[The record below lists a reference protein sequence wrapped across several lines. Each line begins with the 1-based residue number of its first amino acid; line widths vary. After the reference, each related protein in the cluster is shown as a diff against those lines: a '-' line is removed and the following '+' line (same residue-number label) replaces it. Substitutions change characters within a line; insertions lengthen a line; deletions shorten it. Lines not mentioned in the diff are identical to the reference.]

1 MTVLLLLKRHLI
13 YRQNQLFIFYTLY
26 ILVIYLYYPNVSLVI
41 ISYRCFTS
49 FRHCDCTGAHD
60 T

>member
-26 ILVIYLYYPNVSLVI
+26 VLVMYLYYHS
-41 ISYRCFTS
+41 
-49 FRHCDCTGAHD
+49 DCTGAHD